1 MPNYPVRKQSVIA
14 RSKLADAKDLLRTS
28 MLVTKFIVRGHFTH
42 AGKNALVEFVDWTIL
57 DVCSMLDKID
67 AALNECAN
75 YSPDEPE
82 DLPF

>member
-1 MPNYPVRKQSVIA
+1 MPEYPVRNQAVRGRSRVAEA
-14 RSKLADAKDLLRTS
+14 RDLLRTA
-28 MLVTKFIVRGHFTH
+28 MLASKFVVRGHFTH
-42 AGKNALVEFVDWTIL
+42 AGKNALVEFIDWTIL
-57 DVCSMLDKID
+57 DAVTILDKVD